1 MNRRL
6 LILDLVLVLF
16 AAGLIWILRERYLEA
31 RAHEVAVLGKKIPPK
46 PVLAPPSPQPLRPST
61 PADYADVAQKT
72 LFSKDRNPNV
82 VVEAPK
88 PPPEPPMPA
97 LPIYHGQMAI
107 GEPVAL
113 LSLPSQTATQKG
125 YHAGEK
131 IGDFKL
137 VAFDEDRIE
146 LEWNGKKVERKPSE
160 LAPKE
165 PAAQVAVAAAA
176 ATPAAV
182 AAAAAGNHSA
192 ANYRPEMGNPDAS
205 STAKSVT
212 ALGSAAAAEAASAPP
227 QGVGEE
233 IGAGVRQCLPGDSAP
248 AGTILNGYQKRIISS
263 MFGSVCRWEQVK

>member
-16 AAGLIWILRERYLEA
+16 AAGLIWLLRERYLEA
-31 RAHEVAVLGKKIPPK
+31 RAHEVAVLSQKVPAK

-61 PADYADVAQKT
+61 PAEYADVAQKT

-107 GEPVAL
+107 GEPIAL
-113 LSLPSQTATQKG
+113 LSLPTQAALEKA
-125 YHAGEK
+125 YHAGDK

-165 PAAQVAVAAAA
+165 PAAQVAAA
-176 ATPAAV
+176 PAASGS
-182 AAAAAGNHSA
+182 ATGAAAAGNHSA
-192 ANYRPEMGNPDAS
+192 ANYRPEMNNPNATPAATS
-205 STAKSVT
+205 IT
-212 ALGSAAAAEAASAPP
+212 ALGASAPADTKSAPP

-233 IGAGVRQCLPGDSAP
+233 IGAGVHQCLPGDNSP